1 MDLLKLIFKN
11 VFRHRL
17 RTILTILALAMTMT
31 AFCVLR
37 TLVDAWYIGVEA
49 SSPNRLITRN
59 KVSLVYMLPAAY
71 GKRILQVEGVNG
83 ISGGLWYAGVYKDK
97 KNFFPQFAISGLDY
111 IDLYPEFL
119 LSDAERKAFTQ
130 ERRACIA
137 GSKLAKRFGWKLGD
151 VIPLQGTIFPGN
163 LELVLAG
170 IYRGVRPNV
179 DQTALFF
186 HLDYLNENFKKTS
199 PDLADKVGWYVVR
212 VKDPAQAA
220 QVSRDIDH
228 LFESSLAET
237 LTETE
242 KAFQMGFV
250 AMTEAI
256 VIAITVIS
264 FTVILIMLLVLAN
277 TMAMTA
283 RERTSEYAVFKALGF
298 GPWFIYFLI
307 SGESMVISIMGGLL
321 GIILCFPGVY
331 VLHQGLESF
340 LPVMHV
346 NPSTIVAAAVASVVM
361 GFLAGLPPT
370 ARIVR
375 MPVADALRHMG

>member
-49 SSPNRLITRN
+49 SSPNRLVTRN
-59 KVSLVYMLPAAY
+59 KVSLIYMLPAAY
-71 GKRILQVEGVNG
+71 GKRILQVEGVTG
-83 ISGGLWYAGVYKDK
+83 IGAGLWYAGVYKDK

-111 IDLYPEFL
+111 LDLYPEFI
-119 LSDAERKAFTQ
+119 LSDAERKAFAR

-137 GSKLAKRFGWKLGD
+137 GKKVAERFGWKIGD
-151 VIPLQGTIFPGN
+151 VIPLQGTVFPGN
-163 LELVLAG
+163 LELVLTG
-170 IYRGVRPNV
+170 IYRGARPNV
-179 DQTALFF
+179 DETALFF
-186 HLDYLNENFKKTS
+186 HLDYINETFKKAS
-199 PDLADKVGWYVVR
+199 PDLADKIGWYIVR
-212 VKDPAQAA
+212 IKDPAQAA

-228 LFESSLAET
+228 LFENSLAET

-256 VIAITVIS
+256 VVAITVIS
-264 FTVILIMLLVLAN
+264 FAVILIMLLVLAN

-298 GPWFIYFLI
+298 GPWFVHFLI
-307 SGESMVISIMGGLL
+307 SGESMAISLMGGLL
-321 GIILCFPGVY
+321 GIILCFPGVKI
-331 VLHQGLESF
+331 LHHGLENF
-340 LPVMHV
+340 LPIMQV
-346 NPSTIVAAAVASVVM
+346 NSSTVVIAALASVVM
-361 GFLAGLPPT
+361 GFIAGLPPT

>member
-1 MDLLKLIFKN
+1 MDLLKLIIKN

-49 SSPNRLITRN
+49 SSPNRLVTRN
-59 KVSLVYMLPAAY
+59 KVSLIYMLPVAY
-71 GKRILQVEGVNG
+71 GKRISQVEGVTG
-83 ISGGLWYAGVYKDK
+83 IGGGLWYAGVYKDK
-97 KNFFPQFAISGLDY
+97 KNFFPQFAISGLEY
-111 IDLYPEFL
+111 LDLYPEFVL
-119 LSDAERKAFTQ
+119 TDTERRAFAV

-137 GSKLAKRFGWKLGD
+137 GIKLAERFGWKIGD
-151 VIPLQGTIFPGN
+151 VIPLQGTVFPGN
-163 LELVLAG
+163 VELVLRG
-170 IYRGVRPNV
+170 IYRGARPNV
-179 DQTALFF
+179 DQTVLFF
-186 HLDYLNENFKKTS
+186 HLDYLNEMFKKTS
-199 PDLADKVGWYVVR
+199 PDLADKVGWYIVR
-212 VKDPAQAA
+212 IKDPSQAA
-220 QVSRDIDH
+220 QVSSDIDH

-242 KAFQMGFV
+242 KAFQLGFV

-256 VIAITVIS
+256 LIAITVIS

-298 GPWFIYFLI
+298 GPWFVYCLI
-307 SGESMVISIMGGLL
+307 AGESMAISVMGGVI
-321 GIILCFPGVY
+321 GIVLCFPGAQI
-331 VLHQGLESF
+331 LHRGLETF
-340 LPVMHV
+340 LPIMQVSS
-346 NPSTIVAAAVASVVM
+346 STIIMAAVASVVM

-370 ARIVR
+370 ARIIN

>member
-49 SSPNRLITRN
+49 SSPNRLVTRN
-59 KVSLVYMLPAAY
+59 KVSLIYMLPAAY
-71 GKRILQVEGVNG
+71 GKRILQVEGVTG
-83 ISGGLWYAGVYKDK
+83 IGAGLWYAGVYKDK
-97 KNFFPQFAISGLDY
+97 KNFFPQFAISGLEY
-111 IDLYPEFL
+111 LDLYPEFIL
-119 LSDAERKAFTQ
+119 TDAERKAFDR

-137 GSKLAKRFGWKLGD
+137 GQKVAERFGWKRGD
-151 VIPLQGTIFPGN
+151 VIPLQGTVFPGN

-170 IYRGVRPNV
+170 IYRGARPNV

-199 PDLADKVGWYVVR
+199 PDLADKIGWYIVR
-212 VKDPAQAA
+212 IKDPAQAA

-242 KAFQMGFV
+242 KAFQLGFV

-298 GPWFIYFLI
+298 GPWFVYLLI
-307 SGESMVISIMGGLL
+307 SGESMAISIMGGLL
-321 GIILCFPGVY
+321 GIVLCFPGVQ
-331 VLHQGLESF
+331 VLHRGLENF

-346 NPSTIVAAAVASVVM
+346 NTSTVVMAAVASVVM